1 MRLLITGADSQ
12 VAQSFAVM
20 AQGRDD
26 IKLISYNRAQLDI
39 SCTKAVDSVIGR
51 DQPDFVINTAAY
63 TNVDGAESHVQE
75 AVASNQLGP
84 ANLALACAEAS
95 IPLIHFSTDYV
106 FDGNHSGDYCET
118 DITGPLNVYGA
129 SKLAGEQAIQASC
142 SKYLILR
149 SSWIFSPYGNNFVKS
164 MVRLGRSNHDLNVV
178 NDQYGKPTCST
189 EIARITME
197 IISRVTNQWGIYHLA
212 QPDAVTWFD
221 FASTIFAE
229 ANEQD
234 LELSIQQVTP
244 IPSSGYKT
252 AAKRPNN
259 SILDSTKLE
268 RTFNI
273 SIKPWRESLMQTIGE
288 LKDHG

>member
-1 MRLLITGADSQ
+1 
-12 VAQSFAVM
+12 
-20 AQGRDD
+20 
-26 IKLISYNRAQLDI
+26 
-39 SCTKAVDSVIGR
+39 
-51 DQPDFVINTAAY
+51 
-63 TNVDGAESHVQE
+63 
-75 AVASNQLGP
+75 
-84 ANLALACAEAS
+84 
-95 IPLIHFSTDYV
+95 
-106 FDGNHSGDYCET
+106 
-118 DITGPLNVYGA
+118 
-129 SKLAGEQAIQASC
+129 
-142 SKYLILR
+142 
-149 SSWIFSPYGNNFVKS
+149 